1 MRVDELV
8 GSIQTYE
15 MTLLSSQKPKDST
28 FKAYENEEKDIEMPY
43 NIARDE
49 FTQMDKRIKK
59 VMKFNKRFKKKIKN
73 LEKAKRHNKQ
83 YPKKRLNIPSK
94 VRKLNALTTE
104 D

>member
-15 MTLLSSQKPKDST
+15 MTLLSSQKPKDSI
-28 FKAYENEEKDIEMPY
+28 FKAYENEQKDIEMPY

-59 VMKFNKRFKKKIKN
+59 VMKFNKRFKKKNQEFGK
-73 LEKAKRHNKQ
+73 
-83 YPKKRLNIPSK
+83 SK
-94 VRKLNALTTE
+94 ET
-104 D
+104 

>member
-59 VMKFNKRFKKKIKN
+59 VMKFKKRFLKKNQEFGK
-73 LEKAKRHNKQ
+73 
-83 YPKKRLNIPSK
+83 SK
-94 VRKLNALTTE
+94 ET
-104 D
+104 